1 MTFPATQRLFDQ
13 DPSCLSFDAAVL
25 ACEAKKDAWEVILDR
40 TAFFPEGGGQ
50 GADHGTLGNA
60 NVLDA
65 HDRGG
70 IIAHTVDSPLPV
82 GVSVHG
88 EVDAARRLSNSQQH
102 TGEHILSGIIH
113 SLFGYNNV
121 GFHIGSDAVTVDVG
135 GLLTE
140 ENLRKVERL
149 ANECVWRDVPVE
161 AWVPSAE
168 ELKGIAYRSKKEI
181 DGDLRI
187 VRIQGA
193 DCCACCGTHVPST
206 GSVGQIKIIHAMH
219 YKGGMRLSILCGMR
233 ALAYENALL
242 DENRAVS
249 RALSAKQGELAEAVV
264 RLQQERDALKETVT
278 VLAMEHLR
286 NEAERQREHPAR
298 VAIAS
303 GLEGAGLPKAAAAL
317 AEGARF
323 GLALLPAQDGWR
335 FALCGEKNAREA
347 GIKLDAA
354 AGDASLRLCAAFGG
368 GGGGRDGM
376 FQGGL
381 KGGDPD
387 GMRELLDNLV
397 RSDL

>member
-1 MTFPATQRLFDQ
+1 MDLPATERLFDLR
-13 DPSCLSFDAAVL
+13 PSCLSFDAKVL
-25 ACEAKKDAWEVILDR
+25 SCEPKKDVWEAVLDR

-50 GADHGTLGNA
+50 GADHGTLGDA
-60 NVLDA
+60 KVLDA
-65 HDRGG
+65 HDRSGV
-70 IIAHTVDSPLPV
+70 IVHTVDGPLPV
-82 GVSVHG
+82 GASVHG
-88 EVDAARRLSNSQQH
+88 EVDAERRLSNSQQH

-113 SLFGYNNV
+113 ALFGYNNV

-140 ENLRKVERL
+140 EDLRKVERL

-187 VRIQGA
+187 VRIEGA

-278 VLAMEHLR
+278 VLAMERLR

-347 GIKLDAA
+347 
-354 AGDASLRLCAAFGG
+354 SLRLCAAFGG

-381 KGGDPD
+381 KGGDPA
-387 GMRELLDNLV
+387 GMRDLLDNLV